1 MSASSTVSGPVA
13 GPVTVKPE
21 GTTVSGAGNGADDD
35 DDEQDRPVVVDGPSQ
50 HPQDSCGCTTDTNSN
65 SKTTCEQLLRQ
76 QKCEKVSAHYQRK
89 FRSVVPLR
97 SSSLEF
103 RHLFTTSSSSP
114 PSSSPSNQHAAPIW
128 VDVRTAAERAVSI
141 IAGAVTLSE
150 WEADEAHDSAHQQL
164 LQESPVIVYCTIG
177 YRSGMEARRLQ
188 QRYPHLR
195 IYNLDGIIAY
205 SHVVCA
211 ADTNNNDHI
220 SSPSPSVPWQLPP
233 IVHPETGDAATHI
246 HTFGKAWDFVNQR
259 QYSSVHFGTVGTVA
273 HMMRVGQRAMGC
285 HVQTLLHHCGCCR
298 RSRHLESGN
307 GFSHRKEK
315 VRIE

>member
-1 MSASSTVSGPVA
+1 M
-13 GPVTVKPE
+13 
-21 GTTVSGAGNGADDD
+21 
-35 DDEQDRPVVVDGPSQ
+35 
-50 HPQDSCGCTTDTNSN
+50 
-65 SKTTCEQLLRQ
+65 
-76 QKCEKVSAHYQRK
+76 
-89 FRSVVPLR
+89 
-97 SSSLEF
+97 
-103 RHLFTTSSSSP
+103 
-114 PSSSPSNQHAAPIW
+114 
-128 VDVRTAAERAVSI
+128 
-141 IAGAVTLSE
+141 
-150 WEADEAHDSAHQQL
+150 
-164 LQESPVIVYCTIG
+164 IVYCTIG

-211 ADTNNNDHI
+211 ADTNNNI
-220 SSPSPSVPWQLPP
+220 SNNSSSSPSPSVPWQLPP

-307 GFSHRKEK
+307 GCSHRKEK
-315 VRIE
+315 IRIE